1 MSAWLYLLVGALIA
15 VVLISAFVFRRRHQI
30 ATLNWP
36 VTRSHFA
43 FARLCRD
50 YLARSGW
57 VINMEG
63 HGAFDLAVTK
73 QDVRVTILCR
83 KSGWQVGPD
92 YLAGA
97 MTHERQWKVPIV
109 IVTEDRP
116 SDIESG
122 SAAMAG
128 ASMIHYSR
136 LPDLERIAQER
147 RESMEA

>member
-1 MSAWLYLLVGALIA
+1 MPVWLYFLGCALTVA
-15 VVLISAFVFRRRHQI
+15 VLSGAFVARRRRQL

-36 VTRSHFA
+36 VARSHFA

-50 YLARSGW
+50 YLAGNGW
-57 VINMEG
+57 AINVDG
-63 HGAFDLAVTK
+63 HGAYDLAVTK
-73 QDVRVTILCR
+73 QDIQVTILCR
-83 KSGWQVGPD
+83 KSGWQIGPD
-92 YLAGA
+92 YLASA

-128 ASMIHYSR
+128 ASVIHYSR
-136 LPDLERIAQER
+136 LPDLERIAQGR